1 MAKKNFLK
9 GIVHEFSKKYETLII
24 LNPDTD
30 ESSLN
35 KLIDKI
41 KDVMSKNGAEFINFE
56 DWGARKLSYDIK
68 KLNRGKF
75 VLIHFSAKGSFIKE
89 LERNL
94 RIWDECIR
102 FQTVV
107 FTKDIETKKENAEI
121 MEEAVNE

>member
-1 MAKKNFLK
+1 MAKKNFLQ
-9 GIVHEFSKKYETLII
+9 GIVHEFPKKYETLII

-30 ESSLN
+30 ESGLN
-35 KLIDKI
+35 KFIDKL
-41 KDVMSKNGAEFINFE
+41 KDIITKNGAEFINFE

-75 VLIHFSAKGSFIKE
+75 VLIHFFAKGSFIKE

-107 FTKDIETKKENAEI
+107 FTKDIESKKEKTEI

>member
-9 GIVHEFSKKYETLII
+9 EIVHEFSKKYETLII

-30 ESSLN
+30 ESGLN
-35 KLIDKI
+35 KFIDKI
-41 KDVMSKNGAEFINFE
+41 KDIITKNGAEFINFE

-75 VLIHFSAKGSFIKE
+75 VLIHFFAKGSFIKE

-107 FTKDIETKKENAEI
+107 FTKDIESKKEKTEI